1 MPWRIGEIL
10 IQKKLIDWDQLQA
23 ALADQ
28 EKSKKLTGEILIEK
42 QVLSKVLL
50 FGALAQQYDMQFIDP
65 EKVQNNPKAADCI
78 PRSIAEK
85 YRLLPLDIRD
95 EVLYLGIADPRQS
108 WPEEELDQLMGVRK
122 IKTVLCLPEAIQS
135 SLQVLYGQAASN

>member
-28 EKSKKLTGEILIEK
+28 EKTKKLTGEILIEK
-42 QVLSKVLL
+42 QVLSKALF
-50 FGALAQQYDMQFIDP
+50 FGALAQQYDMQFVDP

-85 YRLLPLDIRD
+85 YQLLPLDIRD

-135 SLQVLYGQAASN
+135 SLQLLYGQTASN

>member
-28 EKSKKLTGEILIEK
+28 AKTKKLTGEILIEK
-42 QVLSKVLL
+42 QILSKALL
-50 FGALAQQYDMQFIDP
+50 FGALAQQYDMQFVDP